1 MHLFF
6 QYNVTKDEGGNIML
20 KTVKMK
26 SSILHQLDRHVLKEI
41 QILAHIE
48 SFKKHYIDLIDL
60 ALNQLTLTWH
70 NDVDFVI

>member
-6 QYNVTKDEGGNIML
+6 QYKVTKDEGGNIML

-26 SSILHQLDRHVLKEI
+26 SSILSQLDRHVLKEI

-48 SFKKHYIDLIDL
+48 SFKTYYTDLSDL